1 MTKPSTDEI
10 ITRLAVT
17 HPGENAQ
24 TLYGQYVIACSLKP
38 EIDAAEFRKRLA
50 AARGEAPP
58 AKEARARIRR
68 TVAPLKPCVAYACI
82 RETEG
87 SRWIDIG
94 TIASLRE
101 TAKARGDDF
110 NARVPTYVG
119 SDGCNRIV
127 NVVKVNITIEVE

>member
-1 MTKPSTDEI
+1 MSKPSTDEI

-17 HPGENAQ
+17 YPGEGAQ
-24 TLYGQYVIACSLKP
+24 ILYGQYVKACSLKP

-58 AKEARARIRR
+58 TKVPPKIRR

-87 SRWIDIG
+87 SRWIDIS

-101 TAKARGDDF
+101 TAKARGEDF

-127 NVVKVNITIEVE
+127 NVVKVNITIEIES

>member
-1 MTKPSTDEI
+1 MSKPSTDEI
-10 ITRLAVT
+10 ITRLAVM

-24 TLYGQYVIACSLKP
+24 TLYGQYVKLCGLRP
-38 EIDAAEFRKRLA
+38 EIGAAEFRQRLA

-58 AKEARARIRR
+58 TKAQPKIRR

-87 SRWIDIG
+87 SRWIDIS
-94 TIASLRE
+94 TISCMRE
-101 TAKARGDDF
+101 TAKALGDDF

-127 NVVKVNITIEVE
+127 NVVKVNITVEVE

>member
-24 TLYGQYVIACSLKP
+24 TLYGQYVKACSLKP

-58 AKEARARIRR
+58 TKAQPKVRRA
-68 TVAPLKPCVAYACI
+68 VAPLKPCVAYACV

-87 SRWIDIG
+87 SRWIDIS
-94 TIASLRE
+94 TISCMRE
-101 TAKARGDDF
+101 TAKALGDDF
-110 NARVPTYVG
+110 NACVPTYVG
-119 SDGCNRIV
+119 SDGCNRII